1 VAEPVRVGSGSGV
14 GSVTATVR
22 FGSVRYDPRV
32 ILGEKIRLRRP
43 ERADLPRFARWL
55 NDPEVR
61 RHLHLVYPMSEVL
74 EERWFEDQLKLEPA
88 LQAFVIEAARIG
100 GEGDWNPVGVIG
112 WHVVD
117 WRNRTGEL
125 GIVIGE
131 KSAWN
136 SGLGTDAVRTLV
148 RWGFRELNLNRAFLR
163 VFEDNPGAIRCY
175 EKAGFRHEGR
185 LRQDRY
191 QDGRYLDTVLMG
203 VLRDEFGAG

>member
-1 VAEPVRVGSGSGV
+1 
-14 GSVTATVR
+14 
-22 FGSVRYDPRV
+22 V
-32 ILGEKIRLRRP
+32 ILGEKTRLRRP
-43 ERADLPRFARWL
+43 ERADLPRFAAWL

-61 RHLHLVYPMSEVL
+61 RHLALVYPMSEVL

-100 GEGDWNPVGVIG
+100 GEADWNPVGVTA
-112 WHVVD
+112 WHVID

-136 SGLGTDAVRTLV
+136 AGIGTDAVRTLV

-163 VFEDNPGAIRCY
+163 VFEDNAAAIRCY
-175 EKAGFRHEGR
+175 EKVGFRHEGR

-191 QDGRYLDTVLMG
+191 QDGRYLDTLLMG
-203 VLRDEFGAG
+203 VLRDEFGAA